1 VNPRG
6 FLLSKSKV
14 LVFLV
19 KAILLL
25 PPFYIVVIIKIYKKD
40 AQNEKQIE
48 FQVFIYKVSF
58 KLRFLCS
65 EVCIHVVSA
74 VTTTT
79 TTTTTTSSSSSSS
92 LASLS
97 SLI

>member
-6 FLLSKSKV
+6 FLLSKWKV
-14 LVFLV
+14 LVILV

-25 PPFYIVVIIKIYKKD
+25 LPFYSIVIIKIYRKD

-48 FQVFIYKVSF
+48 FQVFLYIMSF

-65 EVCIHVVSA
+65 KVCIHVVSA
-74 VTTTT
+74 VTTT
-79 TTTTTTSSSSSSS
+79 SSSSSS